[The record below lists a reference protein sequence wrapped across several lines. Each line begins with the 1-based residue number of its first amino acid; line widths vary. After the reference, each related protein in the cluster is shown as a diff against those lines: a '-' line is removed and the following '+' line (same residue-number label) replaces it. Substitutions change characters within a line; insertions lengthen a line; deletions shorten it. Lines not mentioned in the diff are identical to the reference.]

1 MFSGTAQVTQRV
13 CQYFISSVC
22 LLVRVTKMDK
32 NKETEET
39 VGFLEWTAQVS
50 VWKTT
55 GKDNS
60 EACEIACRNCAVYT
74 VFPSGM

>member
-39 VGFLEWTAQVS
+39 VGFLE
-50 VWKTT
+50 
-55 GKDNS
+55 
-60 EACEIACRNCAVYT
+60 
-74 VFPSGM
+74 